1 VVHIHAANAYIGV
14 MRSATSSELLEL
26 LRDRQ
31 DELRTRL
38 NDPTVQLSMPVD
50 DGTCRLRAMM
60 KPDRDLMVIFEF
72 DIGNE
77 RVMVPVELVDEQE
90 PLRCQFV
97 NQIRDAATAIVHE
110 MVQRE
115 ALETRLDGEI
125 KRLERLL
132 ADAREQ
138 IAMLQ
143 SH

>member
-1 VVHIHAANAYIGV
+1 
-14 MRSATSSELLEL
+14 
-26 LRDRQ
+26 
-31 DELRTRL
+31 
-38 NDPTVQLSMPVD
+38 MPVD
-50 DGTCRLRAMM
+50 DGACRLRAMM